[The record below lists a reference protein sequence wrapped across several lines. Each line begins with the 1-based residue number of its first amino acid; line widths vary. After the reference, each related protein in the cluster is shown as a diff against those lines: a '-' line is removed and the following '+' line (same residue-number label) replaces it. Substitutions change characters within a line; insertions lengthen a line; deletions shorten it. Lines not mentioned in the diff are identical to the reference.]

1 MSYKKIIASEHGDG
15 TIFEL
20 DCGLYT
26 LCKHSRSTDRAWY
39 ACHAGV
45 FMGAYSEFIPAD
57 QLPDGICNEDIAV
70 LETVEKLEAVNG
82 MSRDKRRA
90 LEQLQENIKNR
101 PDYLV
106 WREEGLK

>member
-20 DCGLYT
+20 DCGLYA
-26 LCKHSRSTDRAWY
+26 LCKHSRSADRAWY

-57 QLPDGICNEDIAV
+57 HLPDGICNEDIAV

>member
-20 DCGLYT
+20 DSGLYS
-26 LCKHSRSTDRAWY
+26 LCKHTRSAQ
-39 ACHAGV
+39 
-45 FMGAYSEFIPAD
+45 FIPAD
-57 QLPDGICNEDIAV
+57 QFPDGICNEDIAG
-70 LETVEKLEAVNG
+70 LETGEKLEAVNG

>member
-1 MSYKKIIASEHGDG
+1 M
-15 TIFEL
+15 
-20 DCGLYT
+20 
-26 LCKHSRSTDRAWY
+26 HSRSTDRAWY